1 MQPQYFG
8 QTEVPMD
15 ARPLAARI
23 GDFVFYAGG
32 IAAHPFEG
40 IPQETKAK
48 KGYPHHGSGIDRQL
62 RYIYDHMSRTLKSA
76 GSDIRRVMKI
86 NTYQTRYEEIDSALR
101 VRKDYFGEESPPPST
116 LVIVPETAV
125 RGTTVTNDVI
135 ALASDTGLDRE
146 VIHYSSEE
154 TPLPPQDQIYGH
166 PIYVQAVRGGGFIF
180 TQGKSPTRAE
190 GAIDEVFEH
199 PDFPYRG
206 NPVKFQTEFILTYFK
221 AVLEG
226 QGASLDSVVK
236 AEVYL
241 NHMSDFSAMDEVWHR
256 FFPKDPPARLV
267 APVGLAVIPGRVEI
281 ELIAVD
287 PQGLYQKEVVL
298 APDVTQPLGAEVQAI
313 KAGPLLF
320 LSTQLATDYRGGIP
334 PEAQVDARFPFHSS
348 GIQRQVEYMLRNI
361 QGICREAN
369 TSMSNLVRRRAMHT
383 NLADFPFA
391 EEVWAEALGS
401 RLPPTTVIR
410 VDGPLL
416 VPGCTVQYDLI
427 VAIPDGNR
435 G

>member
-1 MQPQYFG
+1 MQPQLFG
-8 QTEVPMD
+8 ETEAAMD
-15 ARPLAARI
+15 ARPLAARS

-32 IAAHPFEG
+32 IAAHPIEG
-40 IPQETKAK
+40 VPQETKAK

-62 RYIYDHMSRTLKSA
+62 RYIYDHMSRTLEAA

-86 NTYQTRYEEIDSALR
+86 NTYQTKFEEIDSALR

-135 ALASDTGLDRE
+135 ALTSDARLDRE
-146 VIHYSSEE
+146 VIHHSSEE

-190 GAIDEVFEH
+190 GAIDEVFGH

-206 NPVKFQTEFILTYFK
+206 NPVKFQTEFILKYFK

-241 NHMSDFSAMDEVWHR
+241 NNMSDFSAMDEVWRR

-287 PQGLYQKEVVL
+287 PR
-298 APDVTQPLGAEVQAI
+298 ASI
-313 KAGPLLF
+313 
-320 LSTQLATDYRGGIP
+320 
-334 PEAQVDARFPFHSS
+334 
-348 GIQRQVEYMLRNI
+348 
-361 QGICREAN
+361 
-369 TSMSNLVRRRAMHT
+369 RRRSCWRPT
-383 NLADFPFA
+383 
-391 EEVWAEALGS
+391 S
-401 RLPPTTVIR
+401 RSP
-410 VDGPLL
+410 
-416 VPGCTVQYDLI
+416 
-427 VAIPDGNR
+427 
-435 G
+435 